1 MNHTFSVEVLSHAI
15 IHELSDAWS
24 SADYRAIL
32 ELCDFDGVET
42 ASEDE
47 LFEYVAMA
55 LQEMDPDE
63 AAEIV
68 LKHRLGNRLK
78 AGQIQSMAHDMLEEN
93 LWEEYGD
100 MSMHEELFNIT
111 SLLYK
116 AFNGK
121 FPHPDAIELVMTI
134 SSKTPDGIQTLRS
147 FDESLLAR
155 VLAFGQDDHAII
167 NRLFDDKI
175 AGPAFE
181 EAKDIIWKFAVQ
193 ERTGN
198 SVAVHITTA
207 LYWANGL
214 RKGLCYEAKT
224 HNDPA

>member
-1 MNHTFSVEVLSHAI
+1 MNHAFSIEVLSHSI
-15 IHELSDAWS
+15 IHALPDAWS
-24 SADYRAIL
+24 SDDYVSL
-32 ELCDFDGVET
+32 LDLCDFDGADAV
-42 ASEDE
+42 SKDE

-55 LQEMDPDE
+55 MQELDPAD

-68 LKHRLGNRLK
+68 LKHRLGDRLK

-111 SLLYK
+111 SLLYT

-134 SSKTPDGIQTLRS
+134 GSKTPDGVQALRS
-147 FDESLLAR
+147 LDESLLAR

-175 AGPAFE
+175 AGPYFE
-181 EAKDIIWKFAVQ
+181 EAKDIIWKFAIQ
-193 ERTGN
+193 ERAEN
-198 SVAVHITTA
+198 SVTVHITTA
-207 LYWANGL
+207 LYWAKGL

-224 HNDPA
+224 HNNMP